1 MIKRPLLKFCF
12 LLLAACLSL
21 FVKAQRPARSDSAA
35 VAKKRVQIITSD
47 SLISETKDT
56 LSLESLIG
64 HVIVKQEKTLFY
76 CDSAV
81 INRNQNILEA
91 FGHVHINDAD
101 SVHTYSDYLRY
112 VGNEKKAYLRG
123 NVKLT
128 DGKGTLTA
136 PELEYTT
143 TTKIGIYTK
152 GGKLVNNQT
161 VLTSKEGYYYGE
173 TRDAVFKKEVRL
185 KDPEYSIETDT
196 LLYNTYSEIATFTVP
211 TKITGKDNSRVN
223 TSNGFYESKSKKVY
237 FGKRPDIQMDK
248 TTFLIADEVANDSSG
263 YGEARGHAIYRDTA
277 QGVSIVA
284 DNIKTN
290 RSNKSFLATLHP
302 ILIIKQEEGDS
313 LYIASDTLY
322 SSKLSELRKSRVVPD
337 IRDYGLRKDFAPV
350 LTDSA
355 STEIADTTTNITPED
370 SSIRAQV
377 KTSDSLKSS
386 VVKSELKKDSADK
399 PVTRISASLK
409 PDTANAKVPIV
420 KSTSTDTAKRKITFI
435 KDTASNKED
444 STDRFFEAYFHV
456 RIYSDSLQAVCD
468 SLFYSGEDS
477 AFRLFRNPIV
487 WTKTNQITG
496 DTIYMYT
503 QTKKPK
509 RMYVFENGLAINK
522 VGDDFYNQLKGRT
535 INGYFKDGEIDFL
548 RAKGPGAESV
558 YYAQDENNKFVGV
571 NKATADIIDSYF
583 KNRKP
588 ERVVMRVG
596 LKGTSYPMRQVNHTD
611 MRLRGFKWI
620 EDIRPKSKND
630 LFRKD
635 TSAVPVKETKEKDT
649 SEEKEKT
656 D

>member
-1 MIKRPLLKFCF
+1 MIKRSLLKLYF
-12 LLLAACLSL
+12 LMFAACLTLS
-21 FVKAQRPARSDSAA
+21 VKAQRQAAKPDSAA

-47 SLISETKDT
+47 SLISETRDT
-56 LSLESLIG
+56 VSLESLIG

-76 CDSAV
+76 CDSAI
-81 INRNQNILEA
+81 INRNQNVLEA

-152 GGKLVNNQT
+152 GGKLVDNQT

-173 TRDAVFKKEVRL
+173 TRDAVFKKDVKL
-185 KDPEYSIETDT
+185 KDPEYNIETDT
-196 LLYNTYSEIATFTVP
+196 LLYNTYSGIATFTVP

-248 TTFLIADEVANDSSG
+248 NTFLIADEVANDSSG

-277 QGVSIVA
+277 QGVSIIA

-290 RSNKSFLATLHP
+290 RNNKSFLATLHP
-302 ILIIKQEEGDS
+302 ILVIKQDEGDS
-313 LYIASDTLY
+313 LFIASDTLY
-322 SSKLSELRKSRVVPD
+322 SSKLSELRKSRTVPD
-337 IRDYGLRKDFAPV
+337 IKDYGLRRDFAPV

-355 STEIADTTTNITPED
+355 TTEIADTTTNTTPAD
-370 SSIRAQV
+370 SAIQAQV
-377 KTSDSLKSS
+377 KTSDSLKSAI
-386 VVKSELKKDSADK
+386 VKTELKKDSTDKLTAKTPTQVK
-399 PVTRISASLK
+399 PVIADTK
-409 PDTANAKVPIV
+409 PVVAKNIF
-420 KSTSTDTAKRKITFI
+420 TDTSKRKGTFI
-435 KDTASNKED
+435 KDTASAEKED
-444 STDRFFEAYFHV
+444 STDRFFEAYYHV

-477 AFRLFRNPIV
+477 AFRLFRNPII
-487 WTKTNQITG
+487 WTKANQITG

-596 LKGTSYPMRQVNHTD
+596 LKGTSYPMRQVNHED

-635 TSAVPVKETKEKDT
+635 IPVAPAKDKN
-649 SEEKEKT
+649 SSDEKEKT
-656 D
+656 EQ